1 MHTAGATGELGKARI
16 FHHKTT
22 RIKMQTK
29 LLLTG
34 AAIITLLVILAVSIH
49 NNLYLLG
56 ICLLTI
62 ALVGILLCF
71 SILHLINPLKTTAK
85 SLRTA
90 AEGDLAIDIKVSGPP
105 EVRNLQHSLRALLD
119 LLKEKISLSD
129 SLLENIITPMA
140 LINTDGTIRWMNES
154 MVKLTEQDAAPSEFY
169 GKQFSMFFYGSE
181 QHTVS
186 EAALREKSKQFVKS
200 QFESRKGNTKYV
212 SVAASPIWS
221 PDGTITAC
229 FTTVMDFTNIKLK
242 EDRITA
248 QNETIARGVAE
259 ATTVSEDVSTA
270 AKQLTDQILLA
281 HQGADEQRSRTTE
294 VATAVEEMNATILE
308 VARNAGDASET
319 AHSAQETARVG
330 SSQVQDVI
338 SVMDAVSNK
347 AGELKNEMD
356 DLGVQAEGIG
366 RIMVVI
372 NDIADQTNLLAL
384 NAAIEAAR
392 AGEAGRGFAV
402 VADEVRKLAEKTMQA
417 TNEVNT
423 YIGAIQESARKNM
436 TATEETTSV
445 INKATT
451 MSHEAGDSLAK
462 ILHLVESTDD
472 QIRSIASASEQQSSA
487 SEEIN
492 LSTGEINRIAI
503 DTVDAMSNA
512 SQGIDSIAKMADE
525 LREYM
530 FKMQEESA

>member
-1 MHTAGATGELGKARI
+1 M
-16 FHHKTT
+16 
-22 RIKMQTK
+22 
-29 LLLTG
+29 
-34 AAIITLLVILAVSIH
+34 IT
-49 NNLYLLG
+49 
-56 ICLLTI
+56 
-62 ALVGILLCF
+62 
-71 SILHLINPLKTTAK
+71 PLKTTAH
-85 SLRTA
+85 SLKTA
-90 AEGDLAIDIKVSGPP
+90 AEGDLAIDIKASGPP
-105 EVRNLQHSLRALLD
+105 EVMDLQRSLRALLN

-129 SLLENIITPMA
+129 SLLDNIITPMA

-154 MVKLTEQDAAPSEFY
+154 MVKLTEQDIAPSEFY
-169 GKQFSMFFYGSE
+169 GKQFSEFFYGE
-181 QHTVS
+181 MRETVS

-212 SVAASPIWS
+212 SIAASPIWS

-248 QNETIARGVAE
+248 QNETIARGVSE
-259 ATTVSEDVSTA
+259 ATTVSQEVSAA
-270 AKQLTDQILLA
+270 AKQLTDQVLLA
-281 HQGADEQRSRTTE
+281 RQGADEQRSRTTE
-294 VATAVEEMNATILE
+294 VATAVEEMNATIIE

-319 AHSAQETARVG
+319 AHSAQETARIG
-330 SSQVQDVI
+330 ASQVQDVI
-338 SVMDAVSNK
+338 TVMDNVSTK
-347 AGELKNEMD
+347 AAQLKNEMD
-356 DLGVQAEGIG
+356 DLGTQAEGIG

-417 TNEVNT
+417 TNEVNS

-445 INKATT
+445 IAKATT
-451 MSHEAGDSLAK
+451 MSHEAGDSLEK
-462 ILHLVESTDD
+462 ILRLVESTDD

-492 LSTGEINRIAI
+492 HSTGQINRIAG
-503 DTVDAMSNA
+503 DTVDAMAQA
-512 SQGIDSIAKMADE
+512 SEGIDNIALMASE

-530 FKMQEESA
+530 IKMQQESA

>member
-1 MHTAGATGELGKARI
+1 MK
-16 FHHKTT
+16 
-22 RIKMQTK
+22 TK

-34 AAIITLLVILAVSIH
+34 SAIIILLVILAASIH
-49 NNLYLLG
+49 SNAYLLG
-56 ICLLTI
+56 ICFLAM
-62 ALVGILLCF
+62 ALVGVLLFF
-71 SILHLINPLKTTAK
+71 SILHLINPLKATAQ
-85 SLRTA
+85 SLKTA

-105 EVRNLQHSLRALLD
+105 EVMNLQQSLRALLD

-154 MVKLTEQDAAPSEFY
+154 MVKLTEQDAPPSEFY
-169 GKQFSMFFYGSE
+169 GIHFSEFFYGNRRD
-181 QHTVS
+181 TVS
-186 EAALREKSKQFVKS
+186 EAAIREKSKQFVKS

-212 SVAASPIWS
+212 SVAASPIWN
-221 PDGTITAC
+221 PDGSITAC

-242 EDRITA
+242 EDRIIE
-248 QNETIARGVAE
+248 QNETIARGVSE
-259 ATTVSEDVSTA
+259 ATAVSEEVSTA
-270 AKQLTDQILLA
+270 ATQLTNQILMA

-308 VARNAGDASET
+308 VARNAGAASET
-319 AHSAQETARVG
+319 AHSAQETARIG
-330 SSQVQDVI
+330 ASQVRDVI
-338 SVMDAVSNK
+338 HVMDNVSSK
-347 AGELKNEMD
+347 ARQLKNEMD
-356 DLGVQAEGIG
+356 DLGTQAEGIG

-402 VADEVRKLAEKTMQA
+402 VADEVRKLAEKSMQA
-417 TNEVNT
+417 TKDVNS
-423 YIGAIQESARKNM
+423 YIGAIQESARRNV
-436 TATEETTSV
+436 TATEDTTSV
-445 INKATT
+445 IAKATA
-451 MSHEAGDSLAK
+451 MSHEAGDSLEK

-492 LSTGEINRIAI
+492 LSTGEINRIAL
-503 DTVDAMSNA
+503 DTVEAMAHA
-512 SQGIDSIAKMADE
+512 SQGIDNISKLASN

-530 FKMQEESA
+530 VMMQQESA